1 MAERGER
8 NGERGNDQANVVQE
22 QCVYLGEVSDIA
34 ANDPTDRVG
43 DTDDGDKE
51 WGRVLFNSLKDVKQM
66 LVLIRVLE
74 II

>member
-8 NGERGNDQANVVQE
+8 NGKRGNDQTNVVQE

-51 WGRVLFNSLKDVKQM
+51 
-66 LVLIRVLE
+66 
-74 II
+74 